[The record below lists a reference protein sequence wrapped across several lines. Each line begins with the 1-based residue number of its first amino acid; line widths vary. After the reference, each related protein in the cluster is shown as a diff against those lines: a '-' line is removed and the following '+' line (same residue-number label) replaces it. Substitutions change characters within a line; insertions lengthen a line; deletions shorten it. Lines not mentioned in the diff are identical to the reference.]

1 MSDALV
7 LALMPALLGFVI
19 GRWWLLLI
27 GVLIASTALGRL
39 LGADGAETGP
49 VAVLLV
55 APFVGCAA
63 GIALRRLIAP
73 PRDPVSPPPG
83 R

>member
-1 MSDALV
+1 MGDALV
-7 LALMPALLGFVI
+7 LALIPALLGFLI

-27 GVLIASTALGRL
+27 GVLLATTALGRL
-39 LGADGAETGP
+39 LGADGVDTGP

-63 GIALRRLIAP
+63 GIALRRLVAP
-73 PRDPVSPPPG
+73 PRDPV
-83 R
+83 

>member
-1 MSDALV
+1 MGDALL
-7 LALMPALLGFVI
+7 LALMPAVLGFAI
-19 GRWWLLLI
+19 GRWWLLII
-27 GVLIASTALGRL
+27 GALIASTALGRL
-39 LGADGAETGP
+39 LGTHGANTGP
-49 VAVLLV
+49 VVVLLV

-73 PRDPVSPPPG
+73 PRDPATPRAG